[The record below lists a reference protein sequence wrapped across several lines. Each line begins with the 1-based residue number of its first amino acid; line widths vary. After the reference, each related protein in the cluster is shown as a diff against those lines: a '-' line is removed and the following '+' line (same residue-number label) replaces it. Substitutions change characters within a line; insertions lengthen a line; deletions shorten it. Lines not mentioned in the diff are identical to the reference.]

1 MQELEIP
8 LIFFKILEENG
19 IKVIKKISFP
29 DHYNYKKKD
38 LDFINELAKKF
49 NLEMITTEKD
59 FFRLKKIGY
68 ENIKFVKVN
77 LTIEKEKELL
87 KYIINSK

>member
-1 MQELEIP
+1 MENFDHLKIKKFFVCRNWKSSN
-8 LIFFKILEENG
+8 FFKILEENG

-38 LDFINELAKKF
+38 LDFINELAKKLD
-49 NLEMITTEKD
+49 LEVITTEKD

-68 ENIKFVKVN
+68 ENIN
-77 LTIEKEKELL
+77 LLE
-87 KYIINSK
+87 